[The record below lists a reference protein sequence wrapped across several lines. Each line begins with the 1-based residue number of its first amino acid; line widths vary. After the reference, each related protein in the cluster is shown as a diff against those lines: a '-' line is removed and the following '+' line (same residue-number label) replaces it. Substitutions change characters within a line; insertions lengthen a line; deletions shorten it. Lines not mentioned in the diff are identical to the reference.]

1 MVVSDDGDRNS
12 DYQEHIVDDSDFE
25 SVSDNPLDRRGSEAS
40 AIQEASQAP
49 IQEASQASIQE
60 ASQASIPDASSSAVD
75 S

>member
-40 AIQEASQAP
+40 IQEASQAP